1 MQALLFESPWLLAP
15 TLLVAQLALVGIWS
29 SRRPPLPRRIILGGF
44 LTCPLLLLV
53 QAWVQTDRERL
64 IDICRQMARR
74 VEAVDPPGFVEFL
87 AQDFHSSGRSADGPL
102 DARDMLDELRQLLN
116 TYRIEQPRLRRF
128 HVLVTGDQANVRY
141 AATCRVITPDQV
153 WPLINSA
160 WELDFVRQDGQWRV
174 VTLDMR
180 PTPTL
185 PFTSLAEIP
194 R

>member
-1 MQALLFESPWLLAP
+1 MQTLLFESPWLLVP
-15 TLLVAQLALVGIWS
+15 TLLVAQLVLVGIWS
-29 SRRPPLPRRIILGGF
+29 SRRTPLARRIMLGGF
-44 LTCPLLLLV
+44 LICPLLLLV

-87 AQDFHSSGRSADGPL
+87 AQDFHSTGRSADGLL
-102 DARDMLDELRQLLN
+102 DAQGMLEELRQLLN
-116 TYRIEQPRLRRF
+116 TYRIEQPRLRSF
-128 HVLVTGDQANVRY
+128 QVQVTGNQANVRY

-160 WELDFVRQDGQWRV
+160 WELGFVRQDDQWRV
-174 VTLDMR
+174 VTLDLR

-185 PFTSLAEIP
+185 PFNSLAEIP

>member
-1 MQALLFESPWLLAP
+1 MELS
-15 TLLVAQLALVGIWS
+15 
-29 SRRPPLPRRIILGGF
+29 
-44 LTCPLLLLV
+44 
-53 QAWVQTDRERL
+53 
-64 IDICRQMARR
+64 
-74 VEAVDPPGFVEFL
+74 GFVEFL
-87 AQDFHSSGRSADGPL
+87 AEDFHSTGRSADRPL
-102 DARDMLDELRQLLN
+102 DARGMLDELRQLLN
-116 TYRIEQPRLRRF
+116 TYRIEQPRLRSF
-128 HVLVTGDQANVRY
+128 HVQVTGDQANVRY

-160 WELDFVRQDGQWRV
+160 WELDFVRRDGEWRV